1 MSQSIPAVP
10 KAGAENAGGRG
21 HVAVVRYQVAEIE
34 RAIGF
39 YVKQLGFRLERRAGG
54 AFAEVA
60 SGALHLLLSGPGS
73 SGSRPL
79 PDGRQQTPGGYNRI
93 VLYVDSLASRLAELE
108 RAGVRVRNH
117 VESGP
122 GGQQIQIED
131 PDGNPIEL
139 HEA

>member
-1 MSQSIPAVP
+1 MSQWVPTAP
-10 KAGAENAGGRG
+10 KAGADDAGGRG
-21 HVAVVRYQVAEIE
+21 NVAVVRYQVAEIE
-34 RAIGF
+34 RSIGF
-39 YVKQLGFRLERRAGG
+39 YVEQLGFRLERRAGD

-60 SGALHLLLSGPGS
+60 RGALHLLSSGPGS

-79 PDGRQQTPGGYNRI
+79 PDGRPQTSGGDNRI
-93 VLYVDSLASRLAELE
+93 LLYVEGIASRLAEL
-108 RAGVRVRNH
+108 RQAGVRVRNA

-122 GGQQIQIED
+122 GGKQVQIED